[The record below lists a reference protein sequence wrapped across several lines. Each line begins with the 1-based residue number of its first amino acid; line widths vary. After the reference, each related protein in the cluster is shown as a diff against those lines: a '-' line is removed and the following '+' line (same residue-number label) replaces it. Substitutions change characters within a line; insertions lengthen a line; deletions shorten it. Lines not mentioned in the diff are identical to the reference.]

1 MFYKLLY
8 FVISTYFAIII
19 EIINLK
25 TFCVFLFLFKI
36 LKTIIVTKH
45 TFLIIKYSNNPFT
58 YFSHSLRQALNK
70 FKIDIMNH
78 EIFDFNINRIINNKN
93 NNTKLIV

>member
-1 MFYKLLY
+1 MTHNHQLFVMFYKLLY

-36 LKTIIVTKH
+36 LKTIIV
-45 TFLIIKYSNNPFT
+45 
-58 YFSHSLRQALNK
+58 NK
-70 FKIDIMNH
+70 IYVF
-78 EIFDFNINRIINNKN
+78 NNK
-93 NNTKLIV
+93 V